1 MNFKSFIERFD
12 EFKGVSEIKI
22 NHALDDAKL
31 QISSKVWGTFYEA
44 GVYNLTAHI
53 LASSGALGGDS
64 GNFAPIKEATS
75 KTVGALS
82 IGYASAKTGFENT
95 KGNYHLTK
103 YGQRYLELL
112 RLVSLHI
119 GVVRWKQV
127 LKTH

>member
-1 MNFKSFIERFD
+1 MDFKSFIERFD
-12 EFKGVSEIKI
+12 EFKGVSEVKI

-31 QISSKVWGTFYEA
+31 QISSKVWGSFYEV

-53 LASSGALGGDS
+53 LASSGALGGEDNNS
-64 GNFAPIKEATS
+64 FAPIKEATS

-119 GVVRWKQV
+119 GVVR
-127 LKTH
+127 

>member
-1 MNFKSFIERFD
+1 MDFKSFIERFD
-12 EFKGVSEIKI
+12 EFKDVSETKI

-31 QISSKVWGTFYEA
+31 QISSKAWGTFYEV

-95 KGNYHLTK
+95 KGGYYLTK

-119 GVVRWKQV
+119 GVVR
-127 LKTH
+127 

>member
-1 MNFKSFIERFD
+1 MDFRSFIERFD
-12 EFKGVSEIKI
+12 EFKDVSEVKI

-31 QISSKVWGTFYEA
+31 QISSKAWGTFYEV

-119 GVVRWKQV
+119 GVVR
-127 LKTH
+127 

>member
-1 MNFKSFIERFD
+1 MDFKSFIERFD
-12 EFKGVSEIKI
+12 EFKDVSEVKI

-31 QISSKVWGTFYEA
+31 QISSKAWGTFYEV

-95 KGNYHLTK
+95 KGGYYLTK

-119 GVVRWKQV
+119 GVVR
-127 LKTH
+127 

>member
-1 MNFKSFIERFD
+1 MDFKSFIERFD
-12 EFKGVSEIKI
+12 EFKGVSETKI

-31 QISSKVWGTFYEA
+31 QISNKVWGTFYEV

-119 GVVRWKQV
+119 GVVR
-127 LKTH
+127 

>member
-1 MNFKSFIERFD
+1 MHQEQCHHIKEVERFD
-12 EFKGVSEIKI
+12 EFKDVSEVKI

-31 QISSKVWGTFYEA
+31 QISSKAWGTFYEV

-95 KGNYHLTK
+95 KGGYYLTK

-119 GVVRWKQV
+119 GVVR
-127 LKTH
+127 